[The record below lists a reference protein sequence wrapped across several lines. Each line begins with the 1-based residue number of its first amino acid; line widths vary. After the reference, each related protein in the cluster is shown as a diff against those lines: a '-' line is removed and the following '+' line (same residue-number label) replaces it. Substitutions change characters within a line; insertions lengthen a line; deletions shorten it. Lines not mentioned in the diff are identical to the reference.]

1 VSDLPSDPRAAG
13 IPAADVQLDIRHE
26 VCPYT
31 FLEAKLALEPLAT
44 GRILRVVVGN
54 ETSAR
59 DVPRS
64 LADAGHAIL
73 AVEPVGPGLWCVTV
87 RKGSPRRPA

>member
-1 VSDLPSDPRAAG
+1 VE
-13 IPAADVQLDIRHE
+13 LDIRNE

-31 FLEAKLALEPLAT
+31 FLEAKLALEPLAA

-64 LADAGHAIL
+64 LADAGHAVL
-73 AVEPVGPGLWCVTV
+73 AVEPTGPSLWRITV
-87 RKGSPRRPA
+87 RKGSDRRRSI